1 MQISQSTF
9 KYHELEGSARERARQ
24 HYIEHWIHD
33 EWYDY
38 IFEDAKGEAPQHGFY
53 IEDIRFSGFWS
64 QGDGAS
70 WTGDV
75 RLPVFIERYVPES
88 IGRDCWLWLMDSG
101 WVHDRLNIYQKG
113 NHYCHSNTM
122 SVGNIEDYT
131 HDLTDEVLEIDCILK
146 GAPVGTLWHLML
158 ADTACP
164 IKSPDDLEEL
174 VLTVARNY
182 ADEIYSRL
190 QGGYEHEC
198 SDDNISEHYDANEVL
213 FNEEGEIYDEKES
226 G

>member
-1 MQISQSTF
+1 MPTSQSTS
-9 KYHELEGSARERARQ
+9 KKRYTYAELDETAKQKARDN
-24 HYIEHWIHD
+24 YIQNWIHD
-33 EWYDY
+33 DWYDY

-75 RLPVFIERYVPES
+75 ALPVFIERYMPES
-88 IGRDCWLWLMDSG
+88 IGRDCWLWLFQSG

-113 NHYCHSNTM
+113 NHYCHENTM

-131 HDLTDEVLEIDCILK
+131 HDMTDDVLEIDCILK
-146 GAPVGTLWHLML
+146 GTPIGTLWHLIL

-164 IKSPDDLEEL
+164 IKRPDDLEEL
-174 VLTVARNY
+174 VLTEARNY
-182 ADEIYSRL
+182 AKQIYKNLESA
-190 QGGYEHEC
+190 YEYEC
-198 SDDNISEHYDANEVL
+198 SDDNIGENYYANDQF
-213 FNEEGEIYDEKES
+213 FNHEGEQL
-226 G
+226 